1 MDLAQAYNVV
11 LSAILFVLPAY
22 IANATP
28 LVLARFLRRRRPIDR
43 GKTLK
48 WDGRRIL
55 GDSKSIEGF
64 VAGVAAGTITGLAL
78 GYPLKGFLMG
88 LGAMTG
94 DVLGSFIKRRLN
106 IKPGEPAIGLDQYL
120 FVLFALLLS
129 FAAGY
134 SPTSTQLL
142 VILIATP
149 ILHLSSNIV
158 AGLIKV
164 KPRPLP

>member
-1 MDLAQAYNVV
+1 M
-11 LSAILFVLPAY
+11 
-22 IANATP
+22 
-28 LVLARFLRRRRPIDR
+28 
-43 GKTLK
+43 
-48 WDGRRIL
+48 
-55 GDSKSIEGF
+55 
-64 VAGVAAGTITGLAL
+64 
-78 GYPLKGFLMG
+78 
-88 LGAMTG
+88 
-94 DVLGSFIKRRLN
+94 LGSFIKRRLN